1 MSCGTCSALRVGVD
15 HGVRLGDCQAA
26 GLMCGSNARWWP
38 ILLKKSAMVSRVE
51 KYALEIEIFA
61 LSRGMRAQI

>member
-1 MSCGTCSALRVGVD
+1 LPSRRIDVWFECPLVADSVEKVC
-15 HGVRLGDCQAA
+15 HGFQ
-26 GLMCGSNARWWP
+26 
-38 ILLKKSAMVSRVE
+38 VE